1 MNFKIKKE
9 TDAKSRGNYVKSV
22 EVRCKC
28 GNLCTY
34 KPKDPNHL
42 PNQPR
47 VWCSNCKIQIYIKRS
62 KMINFDQFGRLGSFG
77 KIIEKTRLFGKT
89 SDKTIVLNLLDQG
102 LYAQEIVR
110 RTSLSASFLSK
121 TINSLKKEGVI
132 TQIRAYPK
140 LYKVN
145 YIDQKFLDKGER
157 AKKRAQNEILERKI
171 KPVWLKTLRV
181 HKLRFKNELYEKPA
195 WLYRFKSKG
204 TYNGIRVKVVNLNNW
219 TKYILTFHYSDF
231 NGLEKVEICNNV
243 VIYNFNRIKEEQFV
257 KSKESLRNY
266 INERIEDCKD
276 VRTALIQQGFSIDSR
291 NPTFC
296 QKPHLA
302 VQTKGTPGTLGAL
315 GKYLIATIK
324 MPEETR
330 EIDDSPKLE
339 EGEEETDNLEKA
351 ESIFDVPERI
361 ENVARELSELKIE
374 LRNERKLLIN
384 GVKEAFKEALK
395 EVFTSDDDLSKEQ
408 KELKIK
414 SDTEAMFQ

>member
-1 MNFKIKKE
+1 
-9 TDAKSRGNYVKSV
+9 
-22 EVRCKC
+22 
-28 GNLCTY
+28 
-34 KPKDPNHL
+34 
-42 PNQPR
+42 
-47 VWCSNCKIQIYIKRS
+47 
-62 KMINFDQFGRLGSFG
+62 MINPDHFNRLVHFE
-77 KIIEKTRLFGKT
+77 KIIEKPSSIGKT

-121 TINSLKKEGVI
+121 TISSLKKEGTI
-132 TQIRAYPK
+132 TQIQSYPK
-140 LYKVN
+140 VYKLN
-145 YIDQKFLDKGER
+145 YKDQLLSEKGER
-157 AKKRAQNEILERKI
+157 AKKHAQNELLERKI

-181 HKLRFKNELYEKPA
+181 HKLRFKNELYGKPS
-195 WLYRFKSKG
+195 WLYRFKNKG
-204 TYNGIRVKVVNLNNW
+204 IYKGIKVRVVNLNNW
-219 TKYILTFHYSDF
+219 TKHILEFHYDDF
-231 NGLEKVEICNNV
+231 NGLEKIEICNNV
-243 VIYNFNRIKEEQFV
+243 IIYNFNRIKDEQYV

-291 NPTFC
+291 DPTFC

-315 GKYLIATIK
+315 GKYLIATIE

-330 EIDDSPKLE
+330 EIDDSPKLG

-361 ENVARELSELKIE
+361 ENVARELSELKIG
-374 LRNERKLLIN
+374 LRNDRRELIN
-384 GVKEAFKEALK
+384 GIKEAFKEALK
-395 EVFTSDDDLSKEQ
+395 EVLTSDLSKEQ

-414 SDTEAMFQ
+414 SDMERMFQ